1 MKTITNRKNERY
13 EFLTIVFATREEA
26 AKNADENM
34 GESVQ
39 RVIKPL
45 HGEDGFVVKSADGF
59 KEFIKVAA

>member
-39 RVIKPL
+39 RVIKAL
-45 HGEDGFVVKSADGF
+45 HGEDGFAVKSADGF